1 MVELDRI
8 DLRILGSLQADAS
21 RPIAELAETAGLST
35 NACWR
40 RVKRLEETGVILK
53 RVALL
58 DPAKLDLGV
67 TVFVAIR
74 TSQHTEAWLEAFA
87 KGVAQIPEV
96 VEFHRMSGEVD
107 YLLKVLVADIAHYDR
122 VYKRLI
128 KTASLTDVSSSFAM
142 EQIKYTTALP
152 LGEVERGGR

>member
-8 DLRILGSLQADAS
+8 DTRILAALQADAS
-21 RPIAELAETAGLST
+21 LAIAELAAAVGLSA

-40 RVKRLEETGVILK
+40 RVKRLEEAGVIRR

-58 DPAKLDLGV
+58 DPVKLGLGV
-67 TVFVAIR
+67 TVFVTVR
-74 TSQHTEAWLEAFA
+74 TNEHAEEWLEGFA

-96 VEFHRMSGEVD
+96 VEFYRMSGEVD
-107 YLLKVLVADIAHYDR
+107 YLLKVLVSDIAHYDR

-128 KTASLTDVSSSFAM
+128 KTATLADVSSSFAM
-142 EQIKYTTALP
+142 EQLKYTTAVP
-152 LGEVERGGR
+152 LIEAERGKR